1 MTEVDLMTKKH
12 PLSILRDNIYALDL
26 ISILETQV
34 IDEEF
39 AANYILNPDYQ
50 LTEEEEQITLQI
62 VLQKQPHLDHVK
74 LISSFLLQSQNN
86 SSLPPMF
93 DQYYN

>member
-1 MTEVDLMTKKH
+1 MTHIDLKTQKY
-12 PLSILRDNIYALDL
+12 PISCLRENIYALDM

-50 LTEEEEQITLQI
+50 LTEEEEKITLQM

-74 LISSFLLQSQNN
+74 LISSFLLQTQNN

-93 DQYYN
+93 DQY